1 MCASLGPTS
10 WDSLSFLDFLEVY
23 FLYHIG
29 EVLFHYFFKE
39 VFIFLVFL
47 FSFWHPY
54 DSYVGTFK
62 NKFYKIIISYYSI
75 TFYLLT
81 CGFHLSLNSMMVRN
95 ILNILLHASI
105 IYEKNWKMCSGIA
118 ILILA

>member
-1 MCASLGPTS
+1 MVCASLGPTS

-29 EVLFHYFFKE
+29 DVLFHYLFKE

-62 NKFYKIIISYYSI
+62 NKFYKIVISYYSI

-81 CGFHLSLNSMMVRN
+81 CGIHLSLNSMMVRN
-95 ILNILLHASI
+95 ILFHASI